1 VSLLDR
7 ATREHMVKTTKGL
20 ATDVQYYSK
29 NRDVLMNKIQEKKE
43 KYQTV
48 YEQLAGDVTY
58 IKQQVDEL
66 KTLTPQ
72 VKEVVMNTKE
82 AVVESK
88 DEVMDIVQE
97 TKEDITKK

>member
-1 VSLLDR
+1 
-7 ATREHMVKTTKGL
+7 VKTTKGL